1 MTASV
6 AVLDTFHPLVK
17 EWFLLEFPGPTPV
30 QIGVWDCVARGE
42 HVLAGAPTGNGKTLA
57 AFLSA
62 LSALA
67 TGEYPVDS
75 LSVLYVSP
83 LKALNEDI
91 RRNLLYPIEGIS
103 AIARERGQLL
113 PEIRVETRSGDT
125 PDSARRRFLS
135 HPPAI
140 LCTTPESL
148 AILLDSPRAR
158 PLISKVRL
166 LIVDELHAVA
176 GNKRGA
182 MLACSIGRLALLAG
196 EFRRIALS
204 ATLRPPEALATWFGG
219 LRMEAGRQGLTPEPR
234 PVSVVTP
241 QTEKST
247 IFSVEWPTPGDSA
260 SLSTGQDGAGTEA
273 ARYGALVPA
282 LRRRIEGNRSTMIF
296 CDARRRAE
304 RLAHLLNEGQEE
316 TIAFAHH
323 GSMSHEVREGVESR
337 LKEGRLK
344 AVVATSSLELGI
356 DVGSIDEVIL
366 AGSPPSIA
374 QALQRAGRAGH
385 SVGLVSRVTLF
396 PFHGMD
402 LLAAGAIVR
411 EARRGV
417 IEETRPILNPLDIL
431 AQVLLSLAA
440 EGGHSVDDLFHIVK
454 CLPPFEELSRSQ
466 FDGVLSLLSG
476 RWSDDPEGGPG
487 LVRDLQPR
495 IRIEGEGGLVRAA
508 KGALRLLLM
517 QGGTIPDRGLY
528 AMRLEGDGKKLGELD
543 EEFVFERKVGD
554 AFAFGTQSWR
564 ITAIGSEAVTVRLLP
579 QGGDSIPFW
588 KGSPNY
594 ESLELAAGMLS
605 LLDAVSALGPSALR
619 VFFSSECCFSED
631 AAAEGCRLILS
642 QREAQGQAALP
653 GSRSVALEFRAPGDT
668 GKAASVLL
676 HTARG
681 GRVNEAL
688 ALVLSAAVREAGLP
702 EIMTM
707 ADDGAVLILLP
718 GMEDASAV
726 ITLLSAI
733 LRSLGDR
740 DRMEGLLR
748 ENLES
753 SGLFASSFRENAGR
767 SLLLPKG
774 FPGKRMPLWITRQ
787 RSSRLFAAVR
797 GRGDFPVT
805 LETWRSVLV
814 DLLDIEGLSQLLS
827 GLASGVISL
836 EAFVSERWSPFAVSA
851 RWAETGE
858 YIYRADDLGK
868 LHSGISSDAISQ
880 ALESAARRPAILTAL
895 AESFSRK
902 KLRLVPG
909 WAPEDPIELSDW
921 IGDLVAVTQ
930 AEAEELA
937 VLGGFPDA
945 LRADP
950 SAGKRLARFRLE
962 GADIDLIVNIDRAKA
977 LSAAPHSF
985 VGEWL
990 RHRGPV
996 RRERL
1001 QSLFGGGEALD
1012 RALARLRESGTI
1024 IDDAVLGDGT
1034 GAWIVDRD
1042 NCDILLRMG
1051 RRAARPSV
1059 SARPAGD
1066 LFRFIAAVQGLP
1078 YAPKGEIRGSRTVV
1092 GSPGG
1097 GPSSG
1102 PASDSEAVAI
1112 LASLAGFPAP
1122 VRAML
1127 HSILPARLGSGAV
1140 LRVGGLFE
1148 AGQWLWFGTG
1158 REAMAFATPYNY
1170 ELFAPPPGDRQS
1182 ILGSGGQPRNFHAL
1196 LEGLGASDAA
1206 TVVAASSASATT
1218 FAAALEA
1225 RLWEEAWEGL
1235 VSSDSL
1241 AALIRGLECGF
1252 GERPGATRPQA
1263 VSTLGPILGLGGR
1276 RMPRGFGQ
1284 RLRGPSHMPGNWL
1297 SLSLEGEEGDALDRD
1312 ELDRERVRILIA
1324 RYGIVIRPLLER
1336 ELPGLSWKRL
1346 FGALRRMELAG
1357 ELASGLFFEGVAT
1370 PQFIGRERLGLF
1382 ERLGSEGKS
1391 QPLWLSALDPAS
1403 PAGFPFD
1410 VPQAITPARRLGN
1423 FICIEAGLVVGTAT
1437 RGGKELRTLES
1448 LRDESRGEILSAW
1461 AERPGKVTI
1470 ETING
1475 RPAAESPWA
1484 GLFLEAGLERDRG
1497 VLRRW

>member
-1 MTASV
+1 MTESV
-6 AVLDTFHPLVK
+6 TALEAFDPRVR
-17 EWFLLEFPGPTPV
+17 EWFLLEFPEPTPV
-30 QIGVWDCVARGE
+30 QVGVWECVARGE

-67 TGEYPVDS
+67 QGEYPADS

-91 RRNLLYPIEGIS
+91 RRNLLDPIEGIS
-103 AIARERGQLL
+103 ALARRCSQ
-113 PEIRVETRSGDT
+113 PIPDIRVETRSGDT
-125 PDSARRRFLS
+125 PGSARRRFLS

-158 PLISKVRL
+158 PLLSKVRL

-204 ATLRPPEALATWFGG
+204 ATLRPPEALATWFAG
-219 LRMEAGRQGLTPEPR
+219 LRMNAGGPGSAPEPR
-234 PVSVVTP
+234 SISVVTP
-241 QTEKST
+241 LIEKT
-247 IFSVEWPTPGDSA
+247 TVFSVEWPSETDPSA
-260 SLSTGQDGAGTEA
+260 LVSGKDNAGTEA

-282 LRRRIEGNRSTMIF
+282 LRKRIEKNRSTMIF

-304 RLAHLLNEGQEE
+304 RLAHLLNEGQEG

-323 GSMSHEVREGVESR
+323 GSMSHEVREGVERR

-385 SVGLVSRVTLF
+385 SVGLESRVTLF
-396 PFHGMD
+396 PFHGLD
-402 LLAAGAIVR
+402 LLAAAAIVR

-431 AQVLLSLAA
+431 AQLLLSLAA
-440 EGGHSVDDLFHIVK
+440 EGGHSVNDLFRIVK

-466 FDGVLSLLSG
+466 FDGVLALLSG
-476 RWSDDPEGGPG
+476 RWSDEPEGGPG
-487 LVRDLQPR
+487 LVRELEPR

-528 AMRLEGDGKKLGELD
+528 AMRLEGEGKKLGELD

-579 QGGDSIPFW
+579 KGADSIPFW

-594 ESLELAAGMLS
+594 ESPELAAVMLS
-605 LLDAVSALGPSALR
+605 LLDAIGALGPKELR
-619 VFFSSECCFSED
+619 EFFSEECCFSEE
-631 AAAEGCRLILS
+631 AAAEGCRLILA
-642 QREAQGQAALP
+642 QRRAQGQAALP
-653 GSRSVALEFRAPGDT
+653 GSRSVALEFRPPGDT

-688 ALVLSAAVREAGLP
+688 ALVLSAAVREAGLNDV
-702 EIMTM
+702 MTM

-718 GMEDASAV
+718 GMQDAGDV
-726 ITLLSAI
+726 IALLSRM
-733 LRSLGDR
+733 LRSLGER
-740 DRMEGLLR
+740 DRMEELLR
-748 ENLES
+748 GNLEA

-774 FPGKRMPLWITRQ
+774 FPGKRVPLWITRQ
-787 RSSRLFAAVR
+787 RASRLFAAVR

-805 LETWRSVLV
+805 LETWRSVRI
-814 DLLDIEGLSQLLS
+814 DLPDIDGLSRLLS
-827 GLASGVISL
+827 GLASGEISL
-836 EAFVSERWSPFAVSA
+836 EAFVSDYWSPFGGSA

-858 YIYRADDLGK
+858 YLYRADDLGK
-868 LHSGISSDAISQ
+868 LRSGLSPDAISE
-880 ALESAARRPAILTAL
+880 ALESAARRPALSPEI
-895 AESFSRK
+895 AESFGRK
-902 KLRLVPG
+902 KLRLLAA
-909 WAPEDPIELSDW
+909 WAPEDPLELADW

-930 AEAEELA
+930 AEAEELSG
-937 VLGGFPDA
+937 LGGFPEA
-945 LRADP
+945 FRADP
-950 SAGKRLARFRLE
+950 SAGGRLARLRLE
-962 GADIDLIVNIDRAKA
+962 GATIDLIVNVNRALV
-977 LSAAPHSF
+977 LSATPLAF
-985 VGEWL
+985 IAEYL

-996 RRERL
+996 RRDYLE
-1001 QSLFGGGEALD
+1001 SLFGGGRAALD
-1012 RALARLRESGTI
+1012 KAIAGLRETRTI
-1024 IDDAVLGDGT
+1024 IDDAVLGASPGT
-1034 GAWIVDRD
+1034 WIVDRN
-1042 NCDILLRMG
+1042 NCDIILRMG
-1051 RRAARPSV
+1051 RRSARPSV
-1059 SARPAGD
+1059 SARPSGD

-1078 YAPKGEIRGSRTVV
+1078 SAS
-1092 GSPGG
+1092 GG
-1097 GPSSG
+1097 GTKGILPSIHG
-1102 PASDSEAVAI
+1102 PEAVSIEERDSDSEARAF
-1112 LASLAGFPAP
+1112 LDSLSGYPAP

-1127 HSILPARLGSGAV
+1127 DSILPARLGPGAP
-1140 LRVGGLFE
+1140 RRIGGLFE
-1148 AGQWLWFGTG
+1148 TGQWLWFGTG

-1170 ELFAPPPGDRQS
+1170 ELFAPPSGGRES
-1182 ILGSGGQPRNFHAL
+1182 ILGRDGQPLDFHAL
-1196 LEGLGASDAA
+1196 LSERGAGAS
-1206 TVVAASSASATT
+1206 
-1218 FAAALEA
+1218 AAALEA

-1241 AALIRGLECGF
+1241 LALIRGLEGGF
-1252 GERPGATRPQA
+1252 GERPGATRTEALPLQ
-1263 VSTLGPILGLGGR
+1263 GLGGR

-1284 RLRGPSHMPGNWL
+1284 RLRGPTRMPGKWL
-1297 SLSLEGEEGDALDRD
+1297 SLSLEGGEGDALDRD
-1312 ELDRERVRILIA
+1312 ELDRERVRILVA
-1324 RYGIVIRPLLER
+1324 RYGILIRPLLER

-1346 FGALRRMELAG
+1346 FAAMRRMELAG
-1357 ELASGLFFEGVAT
+1357 ELAGGLFFEGVPA
-1370 PQFIGRERLGLF
+1370 PQFIARERLGLF
-1382 ERLGSEGKS
+1382 GRLGSEEKS
-1391 QPLWLSALDPAS
+1391 QPFWLSALDPAS
-1403 PAGFPFD
+1403 PAGFLFD
-1410 VPQAITPARRLGN
+1410 VPQPIAPPRRLGT
-1423 FICIEAGLVVGTAT
+1423 FVCIKAGIIQGMAT
-1437 RGGKELRTLES
+1437 RGGKELRTLDGLGEE
-1448 LRDESRGEILSAW
+1448 LTAEILGAW
-1461 AERPGKVTI
+1461 ARRPGKLMI
-1470 ETING
+1470 EIING
-1475 RPAAESPWA
+1475 RSAPESPWA
-1484 GLFLEAGLERDRG
+1484 SLLLEAGLERDRG